1 MFNKIISGM
10 NRLSFIFFL
19 FAVGSFAQE
28 NSTNSGIKKQIEDY
42 NASFA
47 IAFTK
52 GNEDDLVK
60 AYTDQAI
67 FMPEHSRQRVGIKT
81 IRDFYKQWLKQAKIT
96 SYQKTILELQD
107 FGNYVLE
114 IGTFN
119 EDLNLNEQKAFSYI
133 GKYAVLWKKPSK
145 KGVPPTIAAEIWGSS
160 SYFDDK
166 NIPDIN
172 DIEIPKTKKY
182 IPTDKL
188 TLEVKERNKTI
199 KELVQN
205 RQGAEHAKMF
215 MPDAM
220 YLTYYTPILSGEKE
234 ITDYFTEHEKPGTLR
249 IEQISI
255 ETSNIIYA
263 QKAIV
268 EFGFYSVD
276 WRDGDNHGNVKG
288 KSINVWKKDSNG
300 ELLLFRQIVNH
311 D

>member
-1 MFNKIISGM
+1 M

-19 FAVGSFAQE
+19 FAFGGFAQE
-28 NSTNSGIKKQIEDY
+28 NSTNSSIKMQIEDY

-52 GNEDDLVK
+52 GNQDDLVK
-60 AYTDQAI
+60 AYTDQTI
-67 FMPEHSRQRVGIKT
+67 FMPEHSRQRVGRKM

-133 GKYAVLWKKPSK
+133 GKYAVLWKKSSK
-145 KGVPPTIAAEIWGSS
+145 RTVPPTIAAEIWGSS

-188 TLEVKERNKTI
+188 TVEVKERNKTI

-205 RQGAEHAKMF
+205 RQGAEHAKIF

-268 EFGFYSVD
+268 EFGFYNVD
-276 WRDGDNHGNVKG
+276 WRDGENSGNVKG

-300 ELLLFRQIVNH
+300 ELMLFRQIVNH

>member
-1 MFNKIISGM
+1 M

-19 FAVGSFAQE
+19 FAFGGFAQE
-28 NSTNSGIKKQIEDY
+28 NSTNSSIKKQIEDY
-42 NASFA
+42 NGSFA
-47 IAFTK
+47 IAFAK
-52 GNEDDLVK
+52 GNQDDLVK
-60 AYTDQAI
+60 AYTDQTI
-67 FMPEHSRQRVGIKT
+67 FMPEHSRQRIGIKP
-81 IRDFYKQWLKQAKIT
+81 IRDFYKQWLKQAKVT

-133 GKYAVLWKKPSK
+133 GKYAVLWKKSSK
-145 KGVPPTIAAEIWGSS
+145 KGMSPTIAAEIWGSS

-188 TLEVKERNKTI
+188 TVEVKERNKTI

-220 YLTYYTPILSGEKE
+220 YLTYYTPILSGKNE

-268 EFGFYSVD
+268 EFGFYNVD
-276 WRDGDNHGNVKG
+276 WRDGENSGNVKG
-288 KSINVWKKDSNG
+288 KSINVWKKDSNA
-300 ELLLFRQIVNH
+300 ELMLFRQIVNH